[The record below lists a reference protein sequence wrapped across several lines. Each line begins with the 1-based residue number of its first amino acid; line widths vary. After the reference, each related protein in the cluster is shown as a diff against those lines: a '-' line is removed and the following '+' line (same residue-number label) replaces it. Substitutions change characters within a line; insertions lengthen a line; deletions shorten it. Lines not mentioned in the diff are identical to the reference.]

1 MPILTGRRPRPWTL
15 PTGGRGAFSSEGY
28 YLGPGSVPLEVAV
41 ATTPA
46 KPTESDVRNLWKR
59 RKSNQPSP
67 LLLVVLWSSANGQRA
82 TACGVVG
89 DDPAVYSDRD
99 PGQISRLAD
108 LALAEP
114 DHHAAV
120 RFLSAYLPEETG
132 ALRNV
137 ALFASHHL
145 TGRVP
150 QRSDWADLC
159 QQGAKLWGYAGNSSS
174 RPLASPSKRKAK
186 RPFSGRRGM
195 PALSRCSSM
204 TLTTRISERR
214 GSMA

>member
-120 RFLSAYLPEETG
+120 RFLSAYLPEEPAPSATWRCSRATTSPGAFLSAPTG
-132 ALRNV
+132 QISVSRAPN
-137 ALFASHHL
+137 S
-145 TGRVP
+145 
-150 QRSDWADLC
+150 
-159 QQGAKLWGYAGNSSS
+159 WGYAGNSSS